1 MIRYAEPEHL
11 PQLLDFLERDSLGV
25 KIAGTLLAYGL
36 SRPFADCW
44 FQLDRDEKMVA
55 VIGRLDV
62 ALTLCTA
69 PRLSRDED
77 ARIELA
83 SFCRM
88 LPGIESL
95 TCSEDS
101 ALEFPFSERGFCLE
115 LQKAAALPFSAGEE
129 TPLLPLSPSA
139 LYALLDSCRAPAIV
153 LPPRMAFIADFSHR
167 LRHGAA
173 RCWGLSDGSP
183 AAAVFTAAETGARAL
198 IGGVATRPDCRNRGY
213 ASRLLHTV
221 CETLRA
227 EGKTPSLF
235 CLEPELP
242 FYEARGF
249 VTAGRWASAKFI
261 DEKDG

>member
-11 PQLLDFLERDSLGV
+11 PRLLDFLARDSLGL

-36 SRPFADCW
+36 SRPFADFW
-44 FQLDRDEKMVA
+44 FQLDRDEKMAA
-55 VIGRLDV
+55 VISRLDA

-69 PRLSRDED
+69 PQMSRDED
-77 ARIELA
+77 ARTELA

-88 LPGIESL
+88 LPAIETL
-95 TCSEDS
+95 TCAEGLGLD
-101 ALEFPFSERGFCLE
+101 FPFTKRGVCLE
-115 LQKAAALPFSAGEE
+115 LPGTAELSFSADDDA
-129 TPLLPLSPSA
+129 PILPLSASE
-139 LYALLDSCRAPAIV
+139 LYALLDGCRGSAIE
-153 LPPRMAFIADFSHR
+153 LPPRMAFVADFSHR

-213 ASRLLHTV
+213 GSRLLRTA

-235 CLEPELP
+235 CLEPELR
-242 FYEARGF
+242 FYKTRGF
-249 VTAGRWASAKFI
+249 IMAGRWAAATVSSI
-261 DEKDG
+261 